1 MSNFFYI
8 LTNIL
13 LPIFSVIGIAYTIQ
27 KKFRLNVASLVKVH
41 IYAFLPSLM
50 FYNVYFNELSGDII
64 MTVMGFF
71 TLMFFIMV
79 AISTVISKIFKFD
92 RPKEKAFVNAVSLS
106 NQGNFGLPL
115 ITLLFAGSA
124 MDQAVSIQL
133 VLFMAS
139 ALLINTFGIYN
150 TSSGSYTG
158 VEALKNIFRLPLIY
172 AIILG
177 FAFKTLDV
185 TIWQPIISAIELMK
199 VGVVPMALFILG
211 LQLANTKIILDNPL
225 IMIAN
230 TLKLLVSP
238 AIAFILVKLLGFE
251 GIMAQI
257 LVLSSAFPTAVNTVI
272 LSIEFKGDHHF
283 ASQTVLFSTLI
294 SSITVT
300 IIIGMVMNL
309 G

>member
-1 MSNFFYI
+1 M
-8 LTNIL
+8 
-13 LPIFSVIGIAYTIQ
+13 VIGIAYTIQ
-27 KKFRLNVASLVKVH
+27 KKFRLNVPSLVKVH

-50 FYNVYFNELSGDII
+50 FYNVYFNELSGDTIL
-64 MTVMGFF
+64 TVMGFF
-71 TLMFFIMV
+71 TLMFFVMV
-79 AISTVISKIFKFD
+79 VIATLISKIFKFE

-115 ITLLFAGSA
+115 ITLLFAGP
-124 MDQAVSIQL
+124 MLNQAVSIQL
-133 VLFMAS
+133 TLFMAS
-139 ALLINTFGIYN
+139 AILINTFGLYN
-150 TSSGSYTG
+150 MSSGSYTG
-158 VEALKNIFRLPLIY
+158 LEALKNIFRLPLIY

-177 FAFKTLDV
+177 FTLKTLDV

-199 VGVVPMALFILG
+199 AGVVPMAMFILG
-211 LQLANTKIILDNPL
+211 LQLANTKISLDNPL

-230 TLKLLVSP
+230 TMKLLISP
-238 AIAFILVKLLGFE
+238 VIAFILVKVMGIE

-300 IIIGMVMNL
+300 MIIGMVMNL
-309 G
+309 F